1 MYIYIIYIH
10 TCIYLL
16 YIYIPFRHFPF
27 YTSLFNF
34 LKISYKIIFLCNSD
48 KISNLALLDP
58 MYRVK
63 WVHELDTKTYMQ
75 KPVYSCKTAEAQL
88 YHK

>member
-1 MYIYIIYIH
+1 MYISTIYIH
-10 TCIYLL
+10 
-16 YIYIPFRHFPF
+16 PFSSLSV

-34 LKISYKIIFLCNSD
+34 LKVSYKIIFLCNSD
-48 KISNLALLDP
+48 KISNLAFLDP
-58 MYRVK
+58 MHRVK

-75 KPVYSCKTAEAQL
+75 KPMYSCKTAEAQL